1 MTKDVRHF
9 YEFGPFRVDVVN
21 RLLLRDGEP
30 LPVTPKAVET
40 LLALIDKSGE
50 VLSREDLM
58 QSVWPDSAVE
68 DGSLTQNIYLLR
80 KYLGKAPNG
89 VSYIDTIPRRGYRFV
104 GQVGRPVD
112 LSQLP
117 ETGQPT
123 KEAAEAGPLQSGYDQ
138 AATQGQQGRQDND
151 GPTRQVEDYARRWW
165 MGGLIDIAALVLLAG
180 GGMYSLKTS
189 TPPRSPSGSVTE
201 LATRLPAKM
210 RGAISENAGAND
222 AYQQGCYYLDHQTTR
237 ILENSIVH
245 FQQAASLDP
254 SYAAAY
260 AGISECYVQLTSRY
274 DTTPE
279 QRVEAEPRAREA
291 AARALQLNSQL
302 PEAHAALGAVRLYF
316 DSDFAA
322 AESEYKQAVELNPD
336 YAHGH
341 HGYAVLLFTTG
352 RLEQAESEIARAA
365 ELDPRSVSIAKNMAD
380 GYYFVRQY
388 DQAIEQYRRAA
399 ELNPTDVEVYRDLGW
414 AYACAGMEA
423 EAMTEFIHVM
433 TLKNANPDLVGMVK
447 QAYDRGGLKAFW
459 RKWLEFQE
467 GRIRSG
473 RLDPSYI
480 ALIHAFLGDRN
491 EALAWLARASRD
503 RSLDPTTL
511 RFEPIYDS
519 LRSDSR
525 YRAILS
531 SAGLR

>member
-89 VSYIDTIPRRGYRFV
+89 VSYIVTIPRRGYRFV
-104 GQVGRPVD
+104 GQVRRPVD
-112 LSQLP
+112 LSKLP
-117 ETGQPT
+117 ETGRST
-123 KEAAEAGPLQSGYDQ
+123 KEAGEAGPRKRRYDQ
-138 AATQGQQGRQDND
+138 AAT
-151 GPTRQVEDYARRWW
+151 RWW
-165 MGGLIDIAALVLLAG
+165 IGRLIDIAALVLLAG

-189 TPPRSPSGSVTE
+189 TPPRSHSGSVTE
-201 LATRLPAKM
+201 LAARLPAKM
-210 RGAISENAGAND
+210 RGAISENAEAND

-388 DQAIEQYRRAA
+388 DQAIEQYRKAA
-399 ELNPTDVEVYRDLGW
+399 ALNPTDVEVYRDLGW

-433 TLKNANPDLVGMVK
+433 TLQNANPDLVGMVR

-491 EALAWLARASRD
+491 EALVWLDRASRD
-503 RSLDPTTL
+503 RSIDPTAL
-511 RFEPIYDS
+511 MFEPIYDS

-531 SAGLR
+531 TAGLR